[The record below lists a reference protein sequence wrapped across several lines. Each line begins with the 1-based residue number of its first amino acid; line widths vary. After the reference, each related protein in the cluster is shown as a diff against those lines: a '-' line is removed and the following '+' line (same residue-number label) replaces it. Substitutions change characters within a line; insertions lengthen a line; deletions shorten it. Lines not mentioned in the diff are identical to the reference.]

1 MSYHLTNHTNTLDA
15 QSSLMA
21 VITGAMQTLKPPP
34 RLSVGEWA
42 DRERR
47 LSSEASAAAG
57 RWITSRAEYQRGI
70 MDAIS
75 DPTLRDIVV
84 VAGAQVGKTEMLLN
98 VIGFHVHHD
107 PAPILLV
114 QPTLEMAQAF
124 SKDRLAPMLRDT
136 PALKYKVKDPR
147 SRDANNTTTHKVFT
161 GGHISLVGSNSAA
174 GLASRP
180 IRIVLCDEVDRY
192 PSSAGSEG
200 SPILLARKRSA
211 TFHNRKMVMV
221 STPTNKGASMIE
233 SQYEESDK
241 RQYFVPCEDC
251 GTVQTLKWSQ
261 VQWEKDRPETAFYSC
276 EACGSVWDDPKRNR
290 AVRKG
295 EWVATADDTGIAGFH
310 INGLYSPWTMMAD
323 AVRDFL
329 VAKKAPDTLRVF
341 VNTFLAETW
350 EDQGETVGDIDF
362 QSREDDWGEHIP
374 DPIVVVTAGI
384 DVQDDRLELE
394 IVGWGRDEES
404 WSLGYKT
411 LYGDPSTPH
420 LWNDLDNILKVAYT
434 TESGRQLGI
443 RAACID
449 SGGHYTQA
457 VYNFVR
463 PREGRRIFAIK
474 GMGGEQRPLVSRPTK
489 NNIGKIKLFAVGTF
503 PIKELIFS
511 RLRVQSE
518 GAGYCHFPAG
528 RSDEYYQQLAN
539 SEKIVTKYQKGFPRR
554 DFVKTR
560 TRNEA
565 LDCRVYAYAALCI
578 LSLNINA
585 VADRVVNAPEP
596 ETQPQPQQ
604 PNPLARRPQRQGGFV
619 NSWR

>member
-1 MSYHLTNHTNTLDA
+1 MNYHLTNHTNTLDA

-21 VITGAMQTLKPPP
+21 VIAEVMTTLKPPP
-34 RLSVGEWA
+34 RLSVAEWA

-98 VIGFHVHHD
+98 VIGFHIHHD
-107 PAPILLV
+107 AAPILLV

-180 IRIVLCDEVDRY
+180 IRVVLCDEVDRY

-233 SQYEESDK
+233 SQYQESDQ
-241 RQYFVPCEDC
+241 RQFFVPCEDC
-251 GTVQTLKWSQ
+251 GTVQTLKWAN
-261 VQWEKDRPETAFYSC
+261 VQWEKDKPETAFYNC

-290 AVRKG
+290 SVRKG
-295 EWVATADDTGIAGFH
+295 EWVATADFTGIAGFH
-310 INGLYSPWTMMAD
+310 INGLYSPWTVLAD

-350 EDQGETVGDIDF
+350 EDQGETVGDIRFEDREEDF
-362 QSREDDWGEHIP
+362 GSSIP
-374 DPIVVVTAGI
+374 DDIVVITAGI

-394 IVGWGRDEES
+394 LVGWGRDEES
-404 WSLGYKT
+404 WSLDYKT
-411 LYGDPSTPH
+411 LHGDPSTPH
-420 LWNDLDNILKVAYT
+420 LWNDLDNILKAAYT

-596 ETQPQPQQ
+596 EAQPQPQQ
-604 PNPLARRPQRQGGFV
+604 SNPLARRPKQGGFV

>member
-1 MSYHLTNHTNTLDA
+1 
-15 QSSLMA
+15 MA
-21 VITGAMQTLKPPP
+21 K
-34 RLSVGEWA
+34 WA

-57 RWITSRAEYQRGI
+57 RWVTSRAEYQRGI

-75 DPTLRDIVV
+75 DPRLRDIVV
-84 VAGAQVGKTEMLLN
+84 MAGAQVGKTEMLLN
-98 VIGFHVHHD
+98 VIGFHIHHD
-107 PAPILLV
+107 PSPILLV

-136 PALKYKVKDPR
+136 PALKGSVKDPR

-180 IRIVLCDEVDRY
+180 IRVVLCDEVDRY
-192 PSSAGSEG
+192 PPSAGSEG

-233 SQYEESDK
+233 SQYAESDQ

-251 GTVQTLKWSQ
+251 GTVQTLKWSN
-261 VQWEKDRPETAFYSC
+261 VKWDKDKPETACYVC
-276 EACGSVWDDPKRNR
+276 DGCGSIWDDAKRNR
-290 AVRKG
+290 SVRKG
-295 EWVATADDTGIAGFH
+295 EWVATADFTGVAGFH
-310 INGLYSPWTMMAD
+310 INGLYSPWTMLAD

-329 VAKKAPDTLRVF
+329 IAKKAPDTLRVF

-350 EDQGETVGDIDF
+350 EDAGETVGDIRFDD
-362 QSREDDWGEHIP
+362 REEEFGSNIP
-374 DPIVVVTAGI
+374 DDIVVITAGI

-394 IVGWGRDEES
+394 LVGWGRDEES
-404 WSLGYKT
+404 WSLDYKT

-420 LWNDLDNILKVAYT
+420 LWNDLDNILKASYT
-434 TESGRQLGI
+434 TESGRSLGI
-443 RAACID
+443 RAACVD

-474 GMGGEQRPLVSRPTK
+474 GMAGEQRPLVGRPSK
-489 NNIGKIKLFAVGTF
+489 NNIGKIKLFTVGTF

-511 RLRVQSE
+511 RLKIQSE

-554 DFVKTR
+554 EFVKTR

-596 ETQPQPQQ
+596 ETEPQPQQ
-604 PNPLARRPQRQGGFV
+604 PNPLARRPRQGGFV

>member
-1 MSYHLTNHTNTLDA
+1 
-15 QSSLMA
+15 
-21 VITGAMQTLKPPP
+21 
-34 RLSVGEWA
+34 
-42 DRERR
+42 
-47 LSSEASAAAG
+47 
-57 RWITSRAEYQRGI
+57 

-84 VAGAQVGKTEMLLN
+84 MAGAQVGKTEMLLN
-98 VIGFHVHHD
+98 VIGFHIHHD
-107 PAPILLV
+107 AAPILLV

-180 IRIVLCDEVDRY
+180 IRIVLCDEVDRF
-192 PSSAGSEG
+192 PVSAGSEG

-251 GTVQTLKWSQ
+251 GTVQTLKWKQ
-261 VQWEKDRPETAFYSC
+261 VQWEKDRPETACYVC
-276 EACGSVWDDPKRNR
+276 ESCGSVWDDPKRNR

-295 EWVATADDTGIAGFH
+295 QWVATADFTGVAGFH
-310 INGLYSPWTMMAD
+310 INGIYSPWTVMAD

-329 VAKKAPDTLRVF
+329 VAKKSADTLRVF
-341 VNTFLAETW
+341 VNTFLAEAF
-350 EDQGETVGDIDF
+350 EDKGETVGEIDF
-362 QSREDDWGEHIP
+362 REREEDWTTSIP
-374 DPIVVVTAGI
+374 DDVVVITAGI
-384 DVQDDRLELE
+384 DVQDSYLAVEV
-394 IVGWGRDEES
+394 IGWGRDECS
-404 WSLGYKT
+404 FSLEWLT

-420 LWNDLDNILKVAYT
+420 LWNDLDNILKASYT

-489 NNIGKIKLFAVGTF
+489 NNIGKIKLFAIGTF

-511 RLRVQSE
+511 RLKVQSE
-518 GAGYCHFPAG
+518 GAGFCHFPAG

-596 ETQPQPQQ
+596 EAQPQPQQ
-604 PNPLARRPQRQGGFV
+604 PNPLARRPRQGGFV

>member
-1 MSYHLTNHTNTLDA
+1 MNYQLTSHQNTQDA
-15 QSSLMA
+15 QASLMA
-21 VITGAMQTLKPPP
+21 VVAEAMQTLKPPP
-34 RLSVGEWA
+34 KLSVAEWA
-42 DRERR
+42 DHERR
-47 LSSEASAAAG
+47 LSSEASAASG
-57 RWITSRAEYQRGI
+57 RWVTSRAEYQRGI

-75 DPTLRDIVV
+75 DPRLRDIVV
-84 VAGAQVGKTEMLLN
+84 MAGAQVGKTEMLLN

-180 IRIVLCDEVDRY
+180 IRVVLCDEVDRY
-192 PSSAGSEG
+192 PASAGSEG

-241 RQYFVPCEDC
+241 RQFFVPCADC

-261 VQWEKDRPETAFYSC
+261 VQWEKDKPETACYVC
-276 EACGSVWDDPKRNR
+276 ESCGSVWDDAKRNR
-290 AVRKG
+290 AVRQG
-295 EWVATADDTGIAGFH
+295 QWVATADFNGVAGFH
-310 INGLYSPWTMMAD
+310 ISGLYSPWTMMAD

-329 VAKKAPDTLRVF
+329 IAKKAPDTLRVF
-341 VNTFLAETW
+341 VNTFLSETW
-350 EDQGETVGDIDF
+350 EDQGETVGDIRFED
-362 QSREDDWGEHIP
+362 REEEFSNEISDQ
-374 DPIVVVTAGI
+374 IVVVTAGI

-404 WSLGYKT
+404 WSLDYKT

-420 LWNDLDNILKVAYT
+420 LWNDLDNILKAGFT

-474 GMGGEQRPLVSRPTK
+474 GMGGEQRPLVSRPSK
-489 NNIGKIKLFAVGTF
+489 NNIGKIKLFSVGTF

-511 RLRVQSE
+511 RLKVQSE
-518 GAGYCHFPAG
+518 GAGFCHFPVG

-554 DFVKTR
+554 EFVKTR

-565 LDCRVYAYAALCI
+565 LDCRVYAYSALCI

-585 VADRVVNAPEP
+585 VADRVQNAPDQEP
-596 ETQPQPQQ
+596 EPIQQQ
-604 PNPLARRPQRQGGFV
+604 PSPFLRRPKQGGFV

>member
-1 MSYHLTNHTNTLDA
+1 
-15 QSSLMA
+15 
-21 VITGAMQTLKPPP
+21 
-34 RLSVGEWA
+34 
-42 DRERR
+42 
-47 LSSEASAAAG
+47 
-57 RWITSRAEYQRGI
+57 

-136 PALKYKVKDPR
+136 PALKHKVKDPR

-180 IRIVLCDEVDRY
+180 IRVVLCDEVDRY

-233 SQYEESDK
+233 SQYQESDQ
-241 RQYFVPCEDC
+241 RQFFVPCEDC
-251 GTVQTLKWSQ
+251 GTVQTLKWAQ

-290 AVRKG
+290 SVRKG
-295 EWVATADDTGIAGFH
+295 EWVATGDFTGIAGFH
-310 INGLYSPWTMMAD
+310 INGLYSPWTVLSD

-362 QSREDDWGEHIP
+362 QSREDDWGEYIP

-596 ETQPQPQQ
+596 ETQPKPQQ
-604 PNPLARRPQRQGGFV
+604 QNPLARRPKQGGFV

>member
-1 MSYHLTNHTNTLDA
+1 
-15 QSSLMA
+15 
-21 VITGAMQTLKPPP
+21 
-34 RLSVGEWA
+34 
-42 DRERR
+42 
-47 LSSEASAAAG
+47 
-57 RWITSRAEYQRGI
+57 

-84 VAGAQVGKTEMLLN
+84 MAGAQVGKTEMLLN
-98 VIGFHVHHD
+98 VIGFHIHHD

-180 IRIVLCDEVDRY
+180 IRVVLCDEVDRY

-362 QSREDDWGEHIP
+362 QSREDDWGETVP
-374 DPIVVVTAGI
+374 DEIVVVTAGI

-596 ETQPQPQQ
+596 ETQPNPRQQ
-604 PNPLARRPQRQGGFV
+604 NPLARRPKQGGFV

>member
-1 MSYHLTNHTNTLDA
+1 M
-15 QSSLMA
+15 
-21 VITGAMQTLKPPP
+21 
-34 RLSVGEWA
+34 R
-42 DRERR
+42 
-47 LSSEASAAAG
+47 
-57 RWITSRAEYQRGI
+57 
-70 MDAIS
+70 AIS
-75 DPTLRDIVV
+75 DPATETIVFMT
-84 VAGAQVGKTEMLLN
+84 GAQIGKTEIIN
-98 VIGFHVHHD
+98 NAIGYYISQD
-107 PAPILLV
+107 PSPILVV
-114 QPTLEMAQAF
+114 QPTLDM
-124 SKDRLAPMLRDT
+124 SKMWSNDRLAPMLRDT
-136 PALKYKVKDPR
+136 PALKNAVKDPR
-147 SRDANNTTTHKVFT
+147 SRDSGNTLLQKSFVGGYIAMVGAN
-161 GGHISLVGSNSAA
+161 SPA

-180 IRIVLCDEVDRY
+180 VRCVFFDEVDRF
-192 PSSAGSEG
+192 PHSAGTEG
-200 SPILLARKRSA
+200 DPIDLGRKRTS
-211 TFHNRKMVMV
+211 TFTYNRKIVMV
-221 STPTNKGASMIE
+221 STPTNKGASRIE
-233 SQYEESDK
+233 LAYEESDQ
-241 RQYFVPCEDC
+241 RQYYVPCHDC
-251 GTVQTLKWSQ
+251 GHKQMLKWSQ
-261 VQWEKDRPETAFYSC
+261 VQWEKDKPETASYIC
-276 EACGSVWDDPKRNR
+276 EGCGSVWDDADRYR
-290 AVRKG
+290 AVRAG
-295 EWVATADDTGIAGFH
+295 EWVAQNPDHKIAGFH
-310 INGLYSPWTMMAD
+310 LSGLYSPWTPLAD
-323 AVRDFL
+323 AARDFL
-329 VAKKAPDTLRVF
+329 VAKKSPETLRVF

-350 EDQGETVGDIDF
+350 EDEGITVGDVDF
-362 QSREDDWGEHIP
+362 QSREDNWGDAVP
-374 DPIVVVTAGI
+374 DDIVVVTAGI

-404 WSLGYKT
+404 WSLDYKT

-420 LWNDLDNILKVAYT
+420 LWNDLDNILKAGYV

-443 RAACID
+443 RAATID

-489 NNIGKIKLFAVGTF
+489 NNIGKIKLFAIGTF

-511 RLRVQSE
+511 RLKVQSE
-518 GAGYCHFPAG
+518 GAGFCHFPAG

-604 PNPLARRPQRQGGFV
+604 PNPLARRPRQGGFV

>member
-1 MSYHLTNHTNTLDA
+1 MNYHLTNHTNTQDA

-21 VITGAMQTLKPPP
+21 VIAEVMTTLKPPP
-34 RLSVGEWA
+34 RLSVAEWA

-98 VIGFHVHHD
+98 VIGFHIHHD
-107 PAPILLV
+107 AAPILLV

-180 IRIVLCDEVDRY
+180 IRVVLCDEVDRY

-233 SQYEESDK
+233 SQYQESDQ
-241 RQYFVPCEDC
+241 RQFFVPCEDC
-251 GTVQTLKWSQ
+251 GTVQTLKWAN
-261 VQWEKDRPETAFYSC
+261 VQWEKDKPETAFYNC
-276 EACGSVWDDPKRNR
+276 EACGSVWDDPKRTR
-290 AVRKG
+290 SVRKG
-295 EWVATADDTGIAGFH
+295 EWVATADFTGIAGFH
-310 INGLYSPWTMMAD
+310 INGLYSPWTVLAD

-350 EDQGETVGDIDF
+350 EDQGETVGDIRFEDREEDF
-362 QSREDDWGEHIP
+362 GSNIP
-374 DPIVVVTAGI
+374 DDIVVITAGI

-394 IVGWGRDEES
+394 LVGWGRDEES
-404 WSLGYKT
+404 WSLDYKT
-411 LYGDPSTPH
+411 LHGDPSTPH
-420 LWNDLDNILKVAYT
+420 LWNDLDNILKAAYT
-434 TESGRQLGI
+434 TENGRQLGI

-596 ETQPQPQQ
+596 EAQPQPQQ
-604 PNPLARRPQRQGGFV
+604 SNPLARRPKQGGFV

>member
-1 MSYHLTNHTNTLDA
+1 MNYHLTNHTTTPDA
-15 QSSLMA
+15 QTALQA
-21 VITGAMQTLKPPP
+21 VIAEAMQTLRPPP

-57 RWITSRAEYQRGI
+57 RWVTARAEYQRGI

-84 VAGAQVGKTEMLLN
+84 MAGAQVGKTEMLLN

-136 PALKYKVKDPR
+136 PALKGSVKDPR

-180 IRIVLCDEVDRY
+180 IRVVLCDEVDRY
-192 PSSAGSEG
+192 PASAGSEG

-233 SQYEESDK
+233 SQYAESDQ
-241 RQYFVPCEDC
+241 RQFFVPCEDC

-261 VQWEKDRPETAFYSC
+261 VQWDKDKPETACYVC
-276 EACGSVWDDPKRNR
+276 EACGSIWDDPKRNR
-290 AVRKG
+290 SVRKG
-295 EWVATADDTGIAGFH
+295 QWVATAEFTGVAGFH
-310 INGLYSPWTMMAD
+310 INGLYSPWTVLSD

-329 VAKKAPDTLRVF
+329 IAKKAPDTLRVF

-362 QSREDDWGEHIP
+362 QSREDDWGDTLP
-374 DPIVVVTAGI
+374 DDIVVITAGI

-394 IVGWGRDEES
+394 LVGWGRDEES
-404 WSLGYKT
+404 WSLAYKT

-420 LWNDLDNILKVAYT
+420 LWNDLDNILKASFV
-434 TESGRQLGI
+434 TENGRQLGI
-443 RAACID
+443 RGACID

-474 GMGGEQRPLVSRPTK
+474 GMGGEQRPLVSRPTR
-489 NNIGKIKLFAVGTF
+489 NNIGKIKLFSVGTF

-511 RLRVQSE
+511 RLKIQSE

-528 RSDEYYQQLAN
+528 RPDEYYQQLAN
-539 SEKIVTKYQKGFPRR
+539 SEKIVTKYHKGFPRR

-596 ETQPQPQQ
+596 EKEPQPQQ
-604 PNPLARRPQRQGGFV
+604 PNPLARRPRPGGFV

>member
-1 MSYHLTNHTNTLDA
+1 
-15 QSSLMA
+15 
-21 VITGAMQTLKPPP
+21 
-34 RLSVGEWA
+34 
-42 DRERR
+42 
-47 LSSEASAAAG
+47 
-57 RWITSRAEYQRGI
+57 

-75 DPTLRDIVV
+75 DPRLRDIVV
-84 VAGAQVGKTEMLLN
+84 MAGAQVGKTEMLLN
-98 VIGFHVHHD
+98 VVGFHIHHD
-107 PAPILLV
+107 PSPILLV

-136 PALKYKVKDPR
+136 PALKGSVKDPR

-180 IRIVLCDEVDRY
+180 IRVVLCDEVDRY
-192 PSSAGSEG
+192 PPSAGSEG

-251 GTVQTLKWSQ
+251 GTVQTLKWAN
-261 VQWEKDRPETAFYSC
+261 VKWDKDKPETACYVCDS
-276 EACGSVWDDPKRNR
+276 CGSIWDDAKRNR
-290 AVRKG
+290 SVRKG
-295 EWVATADDTGIAGFH
+295 EWVATADFTGVAGFH
-310 INGLYSPWTMMAD
+310 INGLYSPWTMLAD

-329 VAKKAPDTLRVF
+329 IAKKAPDTLRVF

-350 EDQGETVGDIDF
+350 EDKGETVGEIDF
-362 QSREDDWGEHIP
+362 REREEDWSNSIP
-374 DPIVVVTAGI
+374 DDIVVITAGV
-384 DVQDDRLELE
+384 DVQDSYLAVE
-394 IVGWGRDEES
+394 IVGFGRDECS
-404 WSLGYKT
+404 YSLNWLT

-420 LWNDLDNILKVAYT
+420 LWNDLDNILKTSYT

-474 GMGGEQRPLVSRPTK
+474 GMAGEQRPLVGRPTR
-489 NNIGKIKLFAVGTF
+489 NNIGKIKLFTVGTF
-503 PIKELIFS
+503 PIKELIFA
-511 RLRVQSE
+511 RLQVQSE

-528 RSDEYYQQLAN
+528 RDDEYYQQLAN

-596 ETQPQPQQ
+596 ETEPQPQQ
-604 PNPLARRPQRQGGFV
+604 PNPLARRPRQGGFV

>member
-1 MSYHLTNHTNTLDA
+1 
-15 QSSLMA
+15 MA
-21 VITGAMQTLKPPP
+21 
-34 RLSVGEWA
+34 EWA

-57 RWITSRAEYQRGI
+57 RWVTSRAEYQRGI

-75 DPTLRDIVV
+75 DPRLRDIVV
-84 VAGAQVGKTEMLLN
+84 MAGAQVGKTEMLLN
-98 VIGFHVHHD
+98 VIGFHIHHD
-107 PAPILLV
+107 PSPILLV

-136 PALKYKVKDPR
+136 PALKGSVKDPR

-180 IRIVLCDEVDRY
+180 IRVVLCDEVDRY
-192 PSSAGSEG
+192 PPSAGSEG

-251 GTVQTLKWSQ
+251 GTVQTLKWSN
-261 VQWEKDRPETAFYSC
+261 VKWDKDKPETAYYACDS
-276 EACGSVWDDPKRNR
+276 CGSVWDDAKRNR
-290 AVRKG
+290 SVRKG
-295 EWVATADDTGIAGFH
+295 EWVATADFTGVAGFH
-310 INGLYSPWTMMAD
+310 INGLYSPWTTLAD

-329 VAKKAPDTLRVF
+329 IAKKAPDTLRVF

-350 EDQGETVGDIDF
+350 EDQGETVGDIRFDD
-362 QSREDDWGEHIP
+362 REEEFGANIP
-374 DPIVVVTAGI
+374 DDIVVITAGI

-394 IVGWGRDEES
+394 LVGWGRDEES
-404 WSLGYKT
+404 WSLDYKT

-420 LWNDLDNILKVAYT
+420 LWNDLDNILKASYT
-434 TESGRQLGI
+434 TESGRSLGI
-443 RAACID
+443 RAACVD

-474 GMGGEQRPLVSRPTK
+474 GMAGEQRPLVGRPSK
-489 NNIGKIKLFAVGTF
+489 NNIGKIKLFTVGTF

-511 RLRVQSE
+511 RLKIQSE

-528 RSDEYYQQLAN
+528 RPDEYYQQLAN

-554 DFVKTR
+554 EFVKTR

-596 ETQPQPQQ
+596 ETEPQPQQ
-604 PNPLARRPQRQGGFV
+604 PNPLARRPRQGGFV

>member
-1 MSYHLTNHTNTLDA
+1 VA
-15 QSSLMA
+15 
-21 VITGAMQTLKPPP
+21 
-34 RLSVGEWA
+34 EWA

-57 RWITSRAEYQRGI
+57 RWVTSRAEYQRGI

-75 DPTLRDIVV
+75 DPRLRDIVV
-84 VAGAQVGKTEMLLN
+84 MAGAQVGKTEMLLN
-98 VIGFHVHHD
+98 VIGFHIHHD
-107 PAPILLV
+107 PSPILLV

-136 PALKYKVKDPR
+136 PALKGSVKDPR

-180 IRIVLCDEVDRY
+180 IRVVLCDEVDRY
-192 PSSAGSEG
+192 PPSAGSEG

-251 GTVQTLKWSQ
+251 GTVQTLKWSN
-261 VQWEKDRPETAFYSC
+261 VKWDKDKPETAYYACDS
-276 EACGSVWDDPKRNR
+276 CGSVWDDAKRNR
-290 AVRKG
+290 SVRKG
-295 EWVATADDTGIAGFH
+295 EWVATADFTGVAGFH
-310 INGLYSPWTMMAD
+310 INGLYSPWTMLAD

-329 VAKKAPDTLRVF
+329 IAKKAPDTLRVF

-350 EDQGETVGDIDF
+350 EDQGETVGDIRFDD
-362 QSREDDWGEHIP
+362 REEEFGANIP
-374 DPIVVVTAGI
+374 DDIVVITAGI

-394 IVGWGRDEES
+394 LVGWGRDEES
-404 WSLGYKT
+404 WSLDYKT

-420 LWNDLDNILKVAYT
+420 LWNDLDNILKASYT

-443 RAACID
+443 RAACVD

-474 GMGGEQRPLVSRPTK
+474 GMAGEQRPLVGRPSK
-489 NNIGKIKLFAVGTF
+489 NNIGKIKLFTVGTF

-511 RLRVQSE
+511 RLKIQSE

-554 DFVKTR
+554 EFVKTR

-596 ETQPQPQQ
+596 ETEPQPQQ
-604 PNPLARRPQRQGGFV
+604 PNPLARRPRQGGFV

>member
-1 MSYHLTNHTNTLDA
+1 MNYHLTNHTNTLDA
-15 QSSLMA
+15 QASLQA

-57 RWITSRAEYQRGI
+57 RWVTSRAEYQRGI

-75 DPTLRDIVV
+75 DPRLRDIVV
-84 VAGAQVGKTEMLLN
+84 MAGAQVGKTEMLLN
-98 VIGFHVHHD
+98 VIGFHIHHD
-107 PAPILLV
+107 PSPILLV

-136 PALKYKVKDPR
+136 PALRGSVKDPR

-180 IRIVLCDEVDRY
+180 IRVVLCDEVDRY
-192 PSSAGSEG
+192 PPSAGSEG

-251 GTVQTLKWSQ
+251 GTVQTLKWSN
-261 VQWEKDRPETAFYSC
+261 VKWEKDKPETAYYAC
-276 EACGSVWDDPKRNR
+276 EACGSVWDDAKRNR
-290 AVRKG
+290 SVRKG
-295 EWVATADDTGIAGFH
+295 EWVATADFTGVAGFH

-329 VAKKAPDTLRVF
+329 IAKKAPDTLRVF

-350 EDQGETVGDIDF
+350 EDQGETVGDIRFEDREEDF
-362 QSREDDWGEHIP
+362 GASIP
-374 DPIVVVTAGI
+374 DEIVVITAGI

-394 IVGWGRDEES
+394 LVGWGRDEES
-404 WSLGYKT
+404 WSLDYKT

-420 LWNDLDNILKVAYT
+420 LWNDLDNILKASYT

-443 RAACID
+443 RAACVD

-474 GMGGEQRPLVSRPTK
+474 GMAGEQRPLVGRPSK
-489 NNIGKIKLFAVGTF
+489 NNIGKIKLFTVGTF

-511 RLRVQSE
+511 RLKIQSE

-554 DFVKTR
+554 EFVKTR

-596 ETQPQPQQ
+596 ETEPQPQQ
-604 PNPLARRPQRQGGFV
+604 PNPLARRPRQGGFV

>member
-1 MSYHLTNHTNTLDA
+1 MN
-15 QSSLMA
+15 
-21 VITGAMQTLKPPP
+21 
-34 RLSVGEWA
+34 
-42 DRERR
+42 
-47 LSSEASAAAG
+47 
-57 RWITSRAEYQRGI
+57 
-70 MDAIS
+70 AIS
-75 DPTLRDIVV
+75 DPRLRDIVV
-84 VAGAQVGKTEMLLN
+84 MAGAQVGKTEMLLN
-98 VIGFHVHHD
+98 VIGFHIHHD
-107 PAPILLV
+107 PSPILLV

-136 PALKYKVKDPR
+136 PALKGSVKDPR

-180 IRIVLCDEVDRY
+180 IRVVLCDEVDRY
-192 PSSAGSEG
+192 PPSAGSEG

-251 GTVQTLKWSQ
+251 GTVQTLKWSN
-261 VQWEKDRPETAFYSC
+261 VKWDKDKPETAYYACDS
-276 EACGSVWDDPKRNR
+276 CGSVWDDAKRNR
-290 AVRKG
+290 SVRKG
-295 EWVATADDTGIAGFH
+295 EWVATADFTGVAGFH

-329 VAKKAPDTLRVF
+329 IAKKAPDTLRVF

-350 EDQGETVGDIDF
+350 EDAGETVGDIRFDD
-362 QSREDDWGEHIP
+362 REEEFGANIP
-374 DPIVVVTAGI
+374 DDIVVITAGI

-394 IVGWGRDEES
+394 LVGWGRDEES
-404 WSLGYKT
+404 WSLDYKT

-420 LWNDLDNILKVAYT
+420 LWNDLDNILKASYT
-434 TESGRQLGI
+434 TESGRSLGI
-443 RAACID
+443 RAACVD

-474 GMGGEQRPLVSRPTK
+474 GMAGEQRPLVGRPSK
-489 NNIGKIKLFAVGTF
+489 NNIGKIKLFTVGTF

-511 RLRVQSE
+511 RLKIQSE

-554 DFVKTR
+554 EFVKTR

-596 ETQPQPQQ
+596 ETEPQPQQ
-604 PNPLARRPQRQGGFV
+604 PNPLARRPRQGGFV

>member
-1 MSYHLTNHTNTLDA
+1 
-15 QSSLMA
+15 
-21 VITGAMQTLKPPP
+21 
-34 RLSVGEWA
+34 
-42 DRERR
+42 
-47 LSSEASAAAG
+47 
-57 RWITSRAEYQRGI
+57 

-75 DPTLRDIVV
+75 DPRLRDIVV
-84 VAGAQVGKTEMLLN
+84 MAGAQVGKTEMLLN
-98 VIGFHVHHD
+98 VIGFHIHHD
-107 PAPILLV
+107 PSPILLV

-136 PALKYKVKDPR
+136 PALKGSVKDPR

-180 IRIVLCDEVDRY
+180 IRVVLCDEVDRY
-192 PSSAGSEG
+192 PPSAGSEG

-233 SQYEESDK
+233 SQYAESDQ

-251 GTVQTLKWSQ
+251 GTVQTLKWSN
-261 VQWEKDRPETAFYSC
+261 VKWDKDKPETACYVC
-276 EACGSVWDDPKRNR
+276 DGCGSIWDDAKRNR
-290 AVRKG
+290 SVRKG
-295 EWVATADDTGIAGFH
+295 EWVATADFTGVAGFH
-310 INGLYSPWTMMAD
+310 INGLYSPWTMLAD

-329 VAKKAPDTLRVF
+329 IAKKAPDTLRVF

-350 EDQGETVGDIDF
+350 EDAGETVGDIRFDD
-362 QSREDDWGEHIP
+362 REEEFGANIP
-374 DPIVVVTAGI
+374 DDIVVITAGI

-394 IVGWGRDEES
+394 LVGWGRDEES
-404 WSLGYKT
+404 WSLEYKT

-420 LWNDLDNILKVAYT
+420 LWNDLDNILKASYT
-434 TESGRQLGI
+434 TESGRSLGI
-443 RAACID
+443 RAACVD

-474 GMGGEQRPLVSRPTK
+474 GMAGEQRPLVGRPSK
-489 NNIGKIKLFAVGTF
+489 NNIGKIKLFTVGTF

-511 RLRVQSE
+511 RLKIQSE

-554 DFVKTR
+554 EFVKTR

-596 ETQPQPQQ
+596 ETEPQPQQ
-604 PNPLARRPQRQGGFV
+604 PNPLARRPRQGGFV
-619 NSWR
+619 HSWR

>member
-1 MSYHLTNHTNTLDA
+1 MLSRE
-15 QSSLMA
+15 SSA
-21 VITGAMQTLKPPP
+21 EAGKWST
-34 RLSVGEWA
+34 
-42 DRERR
+42 DR
-47 LSSEASAAAG
+47 AP
-57 RWITSRAEYQRGI
+57 YQRG
-70 MDAIS
+70 MMRAIS
-75 DPTLRDIVV
+75 DPSTETIVFMT
-84 VAGAQVGKTEMLLN
+84 GAQIGKTEIIN
-98 VIGFHVHHD
+98 NAIGYYISQD
-107 PAPILLV
+107 PSPILVV
-114 QPTLEMAQAF
+114 QPTLDM
-124 SKDRLAPMLRDT
+124 SKMWSNDRLAPMLRDT
-136 PALKYKVKDPR
+136 PALKNAVKDPR
-147 SRDANNTTTHKVFT
+147 SRDSGNTLLQKSFVGGYIAMVGAN
-161 GGHISLVGSNSAA
+161 SPA

-180 IRIVLCDEVDRY
+180 VRCVFFDEVDRF
-192 PSSAGSEG
+192 PHSAGTEG
-200 SPILLARKRSA
+200 DPIDLGKKRTA
-211 TFHNRKMVMV
+211 TFTYNRKIVMV
-221 STPTNKGASMIE
+221 STPTNKGASRIE
-233 SQYEESDK
+233 LAYEESDQ
-241 RQYFVPCEDC
+241 RQYYVPCHDC
-251 GTVQTLKWSQ
+251 GHKQMLKWSQ
-261 VQWEKDRPETAFYSC
+261 VQWEKDKPETANYIC
-276 EACGSVWDDPKRNR
+276 EGCGSVWDDADRYR
-290 AVRKG
+290 AVRAG
-295 EWVATADDTGIAGFH
+295 EWVAQNPEHKIAGFH
-310 INGLYSPWTMMAD
+310 LSGLYSPWTPLAD
-323 AVRDFL
+323 AARDFL
-329 VAKKAPDTLRVF
+329 VAKKSPETLRVF

-350 EDQGETVGDIDF
+350 EDEGITVGDVDF
-362 QSREDDWGEHIP
+362 QSREDNWGDAVP
-374 DPIVVVTAGI
+374 DDIVVVTAGI

-404 WSLGYKT
+404 WSLDYKT

-420 LWNDLDNILKVAYT
+420 LWNDLDNILKAGYV

-443 RAACID
+443 RAATID

-489 NNIGKIKLFAVGTF
+489 NNIGKIKLFAIGTF

-511 RLRVQSE
+511 RLKVQSE
-518 GAGYCHFPAG
+518 GAGFCHFPAG

-604 PNPLARRPQRQGGFV
+604 PNPLARRPRQGGFV

>member
-1 MSYHLTNHTNTLDA
+1 
-15 QSSLMA
+15 
-21 VITGAMQTLKPPP
+21 
-34 RLSVGEWA
+34 
-42 DRERR
+42 
-47 LSSEASAAAG
+47 
-57 RWITSRAEYQRGI
+57 

-84 VAGAQVGKTEMLLN
+84 MAGAQVGKTEMLLN
-98 VIGFHVHHD
+98 VIGFHIHHD
-107 PAPILLV
+107 AAPILLV

-180 IRIVLCDEVDRY
+180 IRIVLCDEVDRF
-192 PSSAGSEG
+192 PVSAGSEG

-251 GTVQTLKWSQ
+251 GTVQTLKWKQ
-261 VQWEKDRPETAFYSC
+261 VQWEKDRPETACYVC
-276 EACGSVWDDPKRNR
+276 EACGSIWDDPKRNR

-295 EWVATADDTGIAGFH
+295 EWVATADFTGVAGFH
-310 INGLYSPWTMMAD
+310 INGIYSPWTVMAD

-329 VAKKAPDTLRVF
+329 VAKKSADTLRVF
-341 VNTFLAETW
+341 VNTFLAETF
-350 EDQGETVGDIDF
+350 EDKGETVGEIDF
-362 QSREDDWGEHIP
+362 REREQDWSGSIP
-374 DPIVVVTAGI
+374 DDVVVITAGI
-384 DVQDDRLELE
+384 DVQDSYLAVEV
-394 IVGWGRDEES
+394 IGWGRDECS
-404 WSLGYKT
+404 FSLEWLT

-420 LWNDLDNILKVAYT
+420 LWNDLDNILKASYT

-511 RLRVQSE
+511 RLKVQSE
-518 GAGYCHFPAG
+518 GAGFCHFPAG

-604 PNPLARRPQRQGGFV
+604 PNPLARRPRQGGFV

>member
-1 MSYHLTNHTNTLDA
+1 M
-15 QSSLMA
+15 
-21 VITGAMQTLKPPP
+21 
-34 RLSVGEWA
+34 GEWA

-57 RWITSRAEYQRGI
+57 RWVTSRAEYQRGI

-75 DPTLRDIVV
+75 DPRLRDIVV
-84 VAGAQVGKTEMLLN
+84 MAGAQVGKTEMLLN
-98 VIGFHVHHD
+98 VIGFHIHHD
-107 PAPILLV
+107 PSPILLV

-136 PALKYKVKDPR
+136 PALRGSVKDPR

-180 IRIVLCDEVDRY
+180 IRVVLCDEVDRY
-192 PSSAGSEG
+192 PPSAGSEG

-233 SQYEESDK
+233 SQYDESDK

-251 GTVQTLKWSQ
+251 GTVQTLKWSN
-261 VQWEKDRPETAFYSC
+261 VKWEKDKPETAYYAC
-276 EACGSVWDDPKRNR
+276 EACGSVWDDAKRNR
-290 AVRKG
+290 SVRKG
-295 EWVATADDTGIAGFH
+295 EWVATADFTGVAGFH

-329 VAKKAPDTLRVF
+329 IAKKAPDTLRVF

-350 EDQGETVGDIDF
+350 EDQGETVGEIDF
-362 QSREDDWGEHIP
+362 RDREEDWSNSIP
-374 DPIVVVTAGI
+374 DDVVMITAGI
-384 DVQDDRLELE
+384 DVQDSYLAVE
-394 IVGWGRDEES
+394 IVGWGRDECS
-404 WSLGYKT
+404 YSLQWLT

-420 LWNDLDNILKVAYT
+420 LWNDLDNILKASYT

-443 RAACID
+443 RAACVD

-474 GMGGEQRPLVSRPTK
+474 GMAGEQRPLVGRPTR
-489 NNIGKIKLFAVGTF
+489 NNIGKIKLFTVGTF
-503 PIKELIFS
+503 PIKELIFA
-511 RLRVQSE
+511 RLQVQSE

-528 RSDEYYQQLAN
+528 RDDEYYQQLAN

-554 DFVKTR
+554 DFIKTR

-596 ETQPQPQQ
+596 ETEPQPQQ
-604 PNPLARRPQRQGGFV
+604 PNPLARRPRQGGFV

>member
-1 MSYHLTNHTNTLDA
+1 MNYHLTNHTKTLDA
-15 QSSLMA
+15 QASLQA

-57 RWITSRAEYQRGI
+57 RWVTSRAEYQRGI

-75 DPTLRDIVV
+75 DPRLRDIVV
-84 VAGAQVGKTEMLLN
+84 MAGAQVGKTEMLLN
-98 VIGFHVHHD
+98 VIGFHIHHD
-107 PAPILLV
+107 PSPILLV

-136 PALKYKVKDPR
+136 PALKGSVKDPR

-180 IRIVLCDEVDRY
+180 IRVVLCDEVDRY
-192 PSSAGSEG
+192 PPSAGSEG

-251 GTVQTLKWSQ
+251 GTVQTLKWSN
-261 VQWEKDRPETAFYSC
+261 VKWEKDKPETAYYAC
-276 EACGSVWDDPKRNR
+276 EACGSVWDDAKRNR
-290 AVRKG
+290 SVRKG
-295 EWVATADDTGIAGFH
+295 EWVATADFTGVAGFH
-310 INGLYSPWTMMAD
+310 INGLYSPWTMLAD

-329 VAKKAPDTLRVF
+329 IAKKAPDTLRVF

-350 EDQGETVGDIDF
+350 EDQGETVGDIRFEDREEDF
-362 QSREDDWGEHIP
+362 GASIP
-374 DPIVVVTAGI
+374 DDIVVITAGI

-394 IVGWGRDEES
+394 LVGWGRDEES
-404 WSLGYKT
+404 WSLDYKT

-420 LWNDLDNILKVAYT
+420 LWNDLDNILKASYT

-443 RAACID
+443 RAACVD

-474 GMGGEQRPLVSRPTK
+474 GMAGEQRPLVGRPSK
-489 NNIGKIKLFAVGTF
+489 NNIGKIKLFTVGTF

-511 RLRVQSE
+511 RLKIQSE

-554 DFVKTR
+554 EFVKTR

-596 ETQPQPQQ
+596 ETEPQPQQ
-604 PNPLARRPQRQGGFV
+604 PNPLARRPRQGGFV

>member
-1 MSYHLTNHTNTLDA
+1 
-15 QSSLMA
+15 
-21 VITGAMQTLKPPP
+21 VIVGAMQTLKPPP

-57 RWITSRAEYQRGI
+57 RWVTSRAEYQRGI

-75 DPTLRDIVV
+75 DQRLRDIVV
-84 VAGAQVGKTEMLLN
+84 MAGAQVGKTEMLLN
-98 VIGFHVHHD
+98 VIGFHIHHD
-107 PAPILLV
+107 PSPILLV

-136 PALKYKVKDPR
+136 PALRGSVKDPR

-180 IRIVLCDEVDRY
+180 IRVVLCDEVDRY
-192 PSSAGSEG
+192 PPSAGSEG

-251 GTVQTLKWSQ
+251 GTVQTLKWSN
-261 VQWEKDRPETAFYSC
+261 VKWEKDKPETAYYAC
-276 EACGSVWDDPKRNR
+276 EACGSVWDDAKRNR
-290 AVRKG
+290 SVRKG
-295 EWVATADDTGIAGFH
+295 EWVATADFTGVAGFH
-310 INGLYSPWTMMAD
+310 INGLYSPWTMLAD

-329 VAKKAPDTLRVF
+329 IAKKAPDTLRVF

-350 EDQGETVGDIDF
+350 EDQGETVGDIRFED
-362 QSREDDWGEHIP
+362 REEEFGASIP
-374 DPIVVVTAGI
+374 DDIVVITAGI

-394 IVGWGRDEES
+394 LIGWGRDEES
-404 WSLGYKT
+404 WSLDYKT

-420 LWNDLDNILKVAYT
+420 LWNDLDNILKASYT

-443 RAACID
+443 RAACVD

-474 GMGGEQRPLVSRPTK
+474 GMAGEQRPLVGRPSK
-489 NNIGKIKLFAVGTF
+489 NNIGKIKLFTVGTF

-511 RLRVQSE
+511 RLKIQSS

-554 DFVKTR
+554 EFVKTR

-596 ETQPQPQQ
+596 DTEPQPQQ
-604 PNPLARRPQRQGGFV
+604 PNPLARRPRQGGFV

>member
-1 MSYHLTNHTNTLDA
+1 
-15 QSSLMA
+15 
-21 VITGAMQTLKPPP
+21 
-34 RLSVGEWA
+34 
-42 DRERR
+42 
-47 LSSEASAAAG
+47 
-57 RWITSRAEYQRGI
+57 
-70 MDAIS
+70 
-75 DPTLRDIVV
+75 
-84 VAGAQVGKTEMLLN
+84 
-98 VIGFHVHHD
+98 
-107 PAPILLV
+107 
-114 QPTLEMAQAF
+114 
-124 SKDRLAPMLRDT
+124 
-136 PALKYKVKDPR
+136 
-147 SRDANNTTTHKVFT
+147 
-161 GGHISLVGSNSAA
+161 
-174 GLASRP
+174 
-180 IRIVLCDEVDRY
+180 
-192 PSSAGSEG
+192 
-200 SPILLARKRSA
+200 
-211 TFHNRKMVMV
+211 
-221 STPTNKGASMIE
+221 MIE

-251 GTVQTLKWSQ
+251 GTVQTLKWSN
-261 VQWEKDRPETAFYSC
+261 VKWEKDKPETAYYAC
-276 EACGSVWDDPKRNR
+276 EACGSVWDDAKRNR
-290 AVRKG
+290 SVRKG
-295 EWVATADDTGIAGFH
+295 EWVATADFTGVAGFH
-310 INGLYSPWTMMAD
+310 INGLYSPWTMLAD

-329 VAKKAPDTLRVF
+329 IAKKAPDTLRVF

-350 EDQGETVGDIDF
+350 EDAGETVGDIRFDD
-362 QSREDDWGEHIP
+362 REEEFGANIP
-374 DPIVVVTAGI
+374 DEIVVITAGI

-394 IVGWGRDEES
+394 LVGWGRDEES
-404 WSLGYKT
+404 WSLDYKT

-420 LWNDLDNILKVAYT
+420 LWNDLDNILKASYT

-443 RAACID
+443 RAACVD

-474 GMGGEQRPLVSRPTK
+474 GMAGEQRPLVGRPSK
-489 NNIGKIKLFAVGTF
+489 NNIGKIKLFTVGTF

-511 RLRVQSE
+511 RLKIQSS

-554 DFVKTR
+554 EFVKTR

-596 ETQPQPQQ
+596 ETEPQPQQ
-604 PNPLARRPQRQGGFV
+604 PNPLARRPRQGGFV

>member
-1 MSYHLTNHTNTLDA
+1 M
-15 QSSLMA
+15 
-21 VITGAMQTLKPPP
+21 
-34 RLSVGEWA
+34 R
-42 DRERR
+42 
-47 LSSEASAAAG
+47 
-57 RWITSRAEYQRGI
+57 
-70 MDAIS
+70 AIS
-75 DPTLRDIVV
+75 DPSTETIVFMT
-84 VAGAQVGKTEMLLN
+84 GAQIGKTEIIN
-98 VIGFHVHHD
+98 NAIGYYISQD
-107 PAPILLV
+107 PSPILVV
-114 QPTLEMAQAF
+114 QPTLDM
-124 SKDRLAPMLRDT
+124 SKMWSNDRLAPMLRDT
-136 PALKYKVKDPR
+136 PALKNAVKDPR
-147 SRDANNTTTHKVFT
+147 SRDSGNTLLQKSFVGGYIAMVGAN
-161 GGHISLVGSNSAA
+161 SPA

-180 IRIVLCDEVDRY
+180 VRCVFFDEVDRF
-192 PSSAGSEG
+192 PHSAGTEG
-200 SPILLARKRSA
+200 DPIDLGKKRTA
-211 TFHNRKMVMV
+211 TFTYNRKIVMV
-221 STPTNKGASMIE
+221 STPTNKGASRIE
-233 SQYEESDK
+233 LAYEESDQ
-241 RQYFVPCEDC
+241 RQYYVPCHDC
-251 GTVQTLKWSQ
+251 GHKQMLKWSQ
-261 VQWEKDRPETAFYSC
+261 VQWEKDKPETANYIC
-276 EACGSVWDDPKRNR
+276 EGCGSVWDDADRYR
-290 AVRKG
+290 AVRAG
-295 EWVATADDTGIAGFH
+295 EWVAQNPEHKIAGFH
-310 INGLYSPWTMMAD
+310 LSGLYSPWTPLAD
-323 AVRDFL
+323 AARDFL
-329 VAKKAPDTLRVF
+329 VAKKSPETLRVF

-350 EDQGETVGDIDF
+350 EDEGITVGDVDF
-362 QSREDDWGEHIP
+362 QSREDNWGDAVP
-374 DPIVVVTAGI
+374 DDIVVVTAGI

-404 WSLGYKT
+404 WSLDYKT

-420 LWNDLDNILKVAYT
+420 LWNDLDNILKAGYV

-443 RAACID
+443 RAATID

-489 NNIGKIKLFAVGTF
+489 NNIGKIKLFAIGTF

-511 RLRVQSE
+511 RLKVQSE
-518 GAGYCHFPAG
+518 GAGFCHFPAG

-604 PNPLARRPQRQGGFV
+604 SNPLARRPRQGGFV

>member
-1 MSYHLTNHTNTLDA
+1 
-15 QSSLMA
+15 
-21 VITGAMQTLKPPP
+21 
-34 RLSVGEWA
+34 
-42 DRERR
+42 
-47 LSSEASAAAG
+47 
-57 RWITSRAEYQRGI
+57 

-75 DPTLRDIVV
+75 DPRLRDIVV
-84 VAGAQVGKTEMLLN
+84 MAGAQVGKTEMLLN
-98 VIGFHVHHD
+98 VIGFHIHHD
-107 PAPILLV
+107 PSPILLV

-136 PALKYKVKDPR
+136 PALKGSVKDPR

-180 IRIVLCDEVDRY
+180 IRVVLCDEVDRY
-192 PSSAGSEG
+192 PPSAGSEG

-251 GTVQTLKWSQ
+251 GTVQTLKWSN
-261 VQWEKDRPETAFYSC
+261 VKWDKDKPETAYYACDS
-276 EACGSVWDDPKRNR
+276 CGSVWDDAKRNR
-290 AVRKG
+290 SVRKG
-295 EWVATADDTGIAGFH
+295 EWVATADFTGVAGFH
-310 INGLYSPWTMMAD
+310 INGLYSPWTMLAD

-329 VAKKAPDTLRVF
+329 IAKKAPDTLRVF

-350 EDQGETVGDIDF
+350 EDQGETVGDIRFEDREEDF
-362 QSREDDWGEHIP
+362 GASIP
-374 DPIVVVTAGI
+374 DDIVVITAGI

-394 IVGWGRDEES
+394 LVGWGRDEES
-404 WSLGYKT
+404 WSLDYKT

-420 LWNDLDNILKVAYT
+420 LWNDLDNILKASYT
-434 TESGRQLGI
+434 TESGRSLGI
-443 RAACID
+443 RAACVD

-474 GMGGEQRPLVSRPTK
+474 GMAGEQRPLVGRPSK
-489 NNIGKIKLFAVGTF
+489 NNIGKIKLFTVGTF

-511 RLRVQSE
+511 RLKIQSE

-554 DFVKTR
+554 EFVKTR

-596 ETQPQPQQ
+596 ETEPQPQQ
-604 PNPLARRPQRQGGFV
+604 PNPLARRPRQGGFV

>member
-1 MSYHLTNHTNTLDA
+1 MNYHLTNHTSTLDA

-21 VITGAMQTLKPPP
+21 VIAGAMQTLKPPP
-34 RLSVGEWA
+34 RLRVSEWA

-75 DPTLRDIVV
+75 DPKLRDIVV
-84 VAGAQVGKTEMLLN
+84 MAGAQVGKTEILLN
-98 VIGFHVHHD
+98 VIGFHIHHD
-107 PAPILLV
+107 PCPTLLI

-136 PALKYKVKDPR
+136 PALKGKVKDPR

-180 IRIVLCDEVDRY
+180 IRVVLCDEVDRY

-233 SQYEESDK
+233 SQYEESDQ
-241 RQYFVPCEDC
+241 RQFFVPCEDC
-251 GTVQTLKWSQ
+251 GTVQTLKWAN
-261 VQWEKDRPETAFYSC
+261 VKWEKDRPETACYVC

-290 AVRKG
+290 SVRKG
-295 EWVATADDTGIAGFH
+295 QWVATADFNGIAGFH
-310 INGLYSPWTMMAD
+310 INGIYSPWTVLAD

-329 VAKKAPDTLRVF
+329 VAKKSADTLRVF
-341 VNTFLAETW
+341 VNTFLAETF
-350 EDQGETVGDIDF
+350 EDKGETVGEIDF
-362 QSREDDWGEHIP
+362 RDREQDWSGNIP
-374 DPIVVVTAGI
+374 DDIVVITAGI
-384 DVQDDRLELE
+384 DVQDSYLAVEV
-394 IVGWGRDEES
+394 VGWGRDECS
-404 WSLGYKT
+404 FSLEWLT

-596 ETQPQPQQ
+596 ETQPKPQQ
-604 PNPLARRPQRQGGFV
+604 QNPLARRPKQGGFV